1 MIRKLKFV
9 GSVFGLALGFA
20 VLIMV
25 MGALRPEV
33 ESQTPTSAAPIA
45 FVQDVDYGPMNL
57 TVQTQGEVAPRRE
70 IQLAAQIAGR
80 IDNVSPSFANGGVF
94 KKGELLLSVEDAD
107 YRLAVTRARANV
119 AQSEQQLAV
128 EEAEGA
134 LAARDFEEL
143 SGTSTGA
150 SASLLTLRKPQLAAA
165 RANLEAARA
174 DLEDALLALSRTKIT
189 APFDGRVRSINANI
203 GQYVTPGQNL
213 GQVFSTNVAE
223 IRLPLTDEDLAKL
236 QLPFAFEATNDD
248 APQVKLSAS
257 AAGVEREWIGRIAR
271 VDAAIDAT
279 TRQISAI
286 AEVDDPYG
294 AGSDNGFPLAF
305 GLFVSA
311 EILGPTI
318 EQGTTIPYVSMQNN
332 GSVFVVDDNDQLRA
346 KAPKIIAQT
355 GEGYIA
361 IAGLEPGDRLVISP
375 VPLGEGEAVRPL
387 YSNGD
392 NASRVLVEADTG
404 DAASAI
410 APTGANL

>member
-1 MIRKLKFV
+1 MIRKLKFT
-9 GSVFGLALGFA
+9 GSVIGLALSFA
-20 VLIMV
+20 FVIMV
-25 MGALRPEV
+25 MGALRPNV
-33 ESQTPTSAAPIA
+33 ESQAPTSAAPIA
-45 FVQDVDYGPMNL
+45 FVQDVVYAPMNL
-57 TVQTQGEVAPRRE
+57 SVRTQGEVAPRRE

-80 IDNVSPSFANGGVF
+80 IDSVAPSFANGGVF
-94 KKGELLLSVEDAD
+94 KSGEVLVSIEDAD

-143 SGTSTGA
+143 SGTSTGQ

-189 APFDGRVRSINANI
+189 APFDGRIRSINANI

-213 GQVFSTNVAE
+213 GQVFSTTVAE
-223 IRLPLTDEDLAKL
+223 VRLPLTDEDLAKL
-236 QLPFAFEATNDD
+236 QLPFAFEATGDD
-248 APQVKLSAS
+248 APEVRLSAS
-257 AAGVEREWIGRIAR
+257 AAGVEREWVGRIAR

-318 EQGTTIPYVSMQNN
+318 PLGTVIPYVSMQNN
-332 GSVFVVDDNDQLRA
+332 GIVFVVDAQDQLQ
-346 KAPKIIAQT
+346 KKTPTVIAQT
-355 GEGYIA
+355 GEGYVA
-361 IAGLEPGDRLVISP
+361 IAGLDAGDRLVISP
-375 VPLGEGEAVRPL
+375 VTSDAGETVRPL

-392 NASRVLVEADTG
+392 DASRAPV
-404 DAASAI
+404 DAEGSETASTI
-410 APTGANL
+410 AQTGANL